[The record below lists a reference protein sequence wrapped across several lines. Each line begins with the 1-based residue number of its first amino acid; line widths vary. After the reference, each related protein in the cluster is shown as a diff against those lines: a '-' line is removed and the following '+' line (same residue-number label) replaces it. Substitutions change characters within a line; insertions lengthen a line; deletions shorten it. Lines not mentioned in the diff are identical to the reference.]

1 MRAFLAGAAA
11 LALTLAACSQQ
22 SPPHKRVA
30 VVRDLVTE
38 LPSAELH
45 REIDAIDF
53 GTAAARPFLGEGWYG
68 NEGGGRHGPTVVW
81 SRGRRSDV
89 EIWLAAPRDLRLE
102 MRCMPYDPPDG
113 KPQVVTV
120 ELNGQQIGELALHPR
135 LGDYGLLVPKA
146 AQLSGRN
153 QLTFRYR
160 KVTRSGR
167 RHLAVSWDTLRLSP
181 GSPAGSAGGLPR
193 AAERAASQAP
203 ALLVPFGTEAGYY
216 FDLEEGGTLSLQG
229 VRGQGDGIGQLQVIA
244 QEDGGRERVL
254 ETLQAGSGPRTIELP
269 GSGERLVRLVLRAV
283 PQTIESPWTAGGF
296 VVLGPAVRAIG
307 HAREEGGAA
316 AQAKKAEDRPNVIV
330 YLVDT
335 LRADHVGV
343 FGGGGLTPNIDGFA
357 EDATVFRNTVAQAP
371 WTKPSV
377 VSIFTGMGPLAHGVQ
392 LLDDRLP
399 QEALTVAEMLH
410 ASGYRTAGF
419 STNWHVRG
427 ETGLDQG
434 FVFFDFKPDEAASDL
449 LNQRVLRWLD
459 GPREKAQGPF
469 FLYVHALDPHAPYT
483 PPADYRKRYAPD
495 VRQEAGYDF
504 DLKQVYLAKGKQRRA
519 YMEEMRQLYDGE
531 VAFNDHSFG
540 EFLKALRQRGLYED
554 SLIVF
559 VSDHGEEFDEHG
571 DFGHARNLY
580 NETLN
585 VPLIVKWPGQRRG
598 QVVESLAQHVDL
610 LPTLL
615 RAAGAPMPQGL
626 PGMDLALVAASGED
640 PEALSGRRV
649 FSHLNHRGRE
659 GVSVVHASWKLI
671 HPLTRDLAG
680 SPQLHDRARDPRES
694 TNRFTELPVR
704 GGFLDSL
711 IRGEMDRSRQGM
723 KAERFRIDPETR
735 KALEALGYL

>member
-1 MRAFLAGAAA
+1 MRAFLAGAVA

-22 SPPHKRVA
+22 SPPRKRVA
-30 VVRDLVTE
+30 VVRDLVAE
-38 LPSAELH
+38 LPTAEVH
-45 REIDAIDF
+45 REIGLIDF
-53 GTAAARPFLGEGWYG
+53 GTAAARPYLGEGWYR

-81 SRGRRSDV
+81 SRGRSSDV
-89 EIWLAAPRDLRLE
+89 EIWLAAPRDLRADV
-102 MRCMPYDPPDG
+102 RCAPYDPPDG

-120 ELNGQQIGELALHPR
+120 ELNGQKVDELTLRPK
-135 LGDYGLLVPKA
+135 LGDYAIELPKT
-146 AQLSGRN
+146 AQISGRN
-153 QLTFRYR
+153 KLTFRYR
-160 KVTRSGR
+160 KVARTGR
-167 RHLAVSWDTLRLSP
+167 RHLAVSWDTLRLTP
-181 GSPAGSAGGLPR
+181 GSPADGSLPK
-193 AAERAASQAP
+193 AAERAPSQAP
-203 ALLVPFGTEAGYY
+203 ALLLPFGTEAGYY
-216 FDLEEGGTLSLQG
+216 FDFEEGGTLSVQG
-229 VRGQGDGIGQLQVIA
+229 VRGQGNAAGQLQVIA
-244 QEDGGRERVL
+244 QEDGGREQVL
-254 ETLQAGSGPRTIELP
+254 ETLKAGSGPRTIELP

-283 PQTIESPWTAGGF
+283 PESFGNAGGF
-296 VVLGPAVRAIG
+296 LVLGPAVRAIG
-307 HAREEGGAA
+307 HAREEGAR
-316 AQAKKAEDRPNVIV
+316 AKPPEERPNVII

-343 FGGGGLTPNIDGFA
+343 LGGGELTPNIDDFA
-357 EDATVFRNTVAQAP
+357 EGATVFRNTVAQAP

-377 VSIFTGMGPLAHGVQ
+377 VSIFTGLGPLAHGVQ

-459 GPREKAQGPF
+459 GPRVKEKGPF

-483 PPADYRKRYAPD
+483 PPADYRKRYAPE

-504 DLKQVYLAKGKQRRA
+504 DLKRVYLARGKQRRE
-519 YMEEMRQLYDGE
+519 YMAEMSQLYDGE

-540 EFLKALRQRGLYED
+540 EFLKALRQRGLYDD
-554 SLIVF
+554 SLIVL

-615 RAAGAPMPQGL
+615 QAAGAPMPQGL
-626 PGMDLALVAASGED
+626 PGTDLARVAASGDD

-659 GVSVVHASWKLI
+659 GVSVVHAGWKLI

-680 SPQLHDRARDPRES
+680 SPQLHDRARDAHER
-694 TNRFTELPVR
+694 TNRAADLPVR
-704 GGFLDSL
+704 AGFLGSL
-711 IRGEMDRSRQGM
+711 IRGEMERSREGL

>member
-1 MRAFLAGAAA
+1 MRALLAGAVA
-11 LALTLAACSQQ
+11 LGLTLAACSQQ
-22 SPPHKRVA
+22 SPPRKRVA
-30 VVRDLVTE
+30 VVHDLVAE
-38 LPSAELH
+38 LPAAEVH
-45 REIDAIDF
+45 REIGQIDF
-53 GTAAARPFLGEGWYG
+53 GTAEARPALGEGWYG
-68 NEGGGRHGPTVVW
+68 NEGGGKHDPTVVW
-81 SRGRRSDV
+81 SRGRSSEV
-89 EIWLAAPRDLRLE
+89 EIWLAAPRDLRADV
-102 MRCMPYDPPDG
+102 RCMPYDPPDG
-113 KPQVVTV
+113 QPQVVTV
-120 ELNGQQIGELALHPR
+120 ELNGRKVDELKLA
-135 LGDYGLLVPKA
+135 PKLNNYVLQLPKT
-146 AQLSGRN
+146 AQHAGRN
-153 QLTFRYR
+153 KLTFRYR

-167 RHLAVSWDTLRLSP
+167 RHLAVSWDILRFTP
-181 GSPAGSAGGLPR
+181 GSPTEGWRPQ
-193 AAERAASQAP
+193 AAERAPSQAP
-203 ALLVPFGTEAGYY
+203 ALLLPFNTEAGYY
-216 FDLEEGGTLSLQG
+216 FNLEEGGTLSLQG
-229 VRGQGDGIGQLQVIA
+229 VRGQGNGAGQLQVIA

-254 ETLQAGSGPRTIELP
+254 ETLKAGSGPRTIELP
-269 GSGERLVRLVLRAV
+269 GSGERLVRLALRAV
-283 PQTIESPWTAGGF
+283 PDSPPDSPDDAGGF
-296 VVLGPAVRAIG
+296 LVLGPAVRAIG
-307 HAREEGGAA
+307 HASEGRGAQKKPEEP
-316 AQAKKAEDRPNVIV
+316 PNVIV

-343 FGGGGLTPNIDGFA
+343 FGGGDLTPNIDDFA
-357 EDATVFRNTVAQAP
+357 EDATVFRNSVAQAP

-377 VSIFTGMGPLAHGVQ
+377 VSMFTGLGPLAHGVQ

-449 LNQRVLRWLD
+449 LNQRVLHWLD
-459 GPREKAQGPF
+459 GPQKKGKGPF

-483 PPADYRKRYAPD
+483 PPAEYRKRYAPE

-504 DLKQVYLAKGKQRRA
+504 DLKRVFVSRGKQRRE
-519 YMEEMRQLYDGE
+519 YMAEMRQLYNAE

-540 EFLKALRQRGLYED
+540 EFLKALRQRGLYEN

-559 VSDHGEEFDEHG
+559 VADHGEEFDEHG

-585 VPLIVKWPGQRRG
+585 IPLIVKWPGQRRG

-615 RAAGAPMPQGL
+615 QAAGAPMPQGL
-626 PGMDLALVAASGED
+626 PGMDLAQLAASRED
-640 PEALSGRRV
+640 PEALTGRQV
-649 FSHLNHRGRE
+649 FSHLNHRGRV
-659 GVSVVHASWKLI
+659 GVSVVHAGWKLI
-671 HPLTRDLAG
+671 HPLTRDLAA
-680 SPQLHDRARDPRES
+680 SPQLHDRDRDPRERTS
-694 TNRFTELPVR
+694 RAADLPVR
-704 GGFLDSL
+704 AGFLGSL
-711 IRGEMDRSRQGM
+711 IRAEMERSRGGL

>member
-1 MRAFLAGAAA
+1 MRVFLAGAAA
-11 LALTLAACSQQ
+11 LALTFAACSQQ
-22 SPPHKRVA
+22 SPPLKRVA
-30 VVRDLVTE
+30 VVRDLVAE

-45 REIDAIDF
+45 REIGAIDF
-53 GTAAARPFLGEGWYG
+53 GTPAARPSLGEGWYG
-68 NEGGGRHGPTVVW
+68 NEGGGRQGPTVVW
-81 SRGRRSDV
+81 SRGRRSEV
-89 EIWLAAPRDLRLE
+89 NLWLATPRDLRAE
-102 MRCMPYDPPDG
+102 VRCAPYDPLDG

-120 ELNGQQIGELALHPR
+120 ELNGQRIGELTLRPK
-135 LGDYGLLVPKA
+135 LGDYSIELPKS
-146 AQLSGRN
+146 AQLPGRN

-160 KVTRSGR
+160 KVTRTDR

-181 GSPAGSAGGLPR
+181 GSPAGSMDGGLPR

-203 ALLVPFGTEAGYY
+203 ALLLPFGTEAGYY

-229 VRGQGDGIGQLQVIA
+229 IRGQGDGAGELQVIA

-254 ETLQAGSGPRTIELP
+254 ETLAAGSGPRTIEIP
-269 GSGERLVRLVLRAV
+269 GRGERLVRLALRAV
-283 PQTIESPWTAGGF
+283 PASIGTAGGF

-307 HAREEGGAA
+307 HARDEATA
-316 AQAKKAEDRPNVIV
+316 RAKPPAERPNVII

-343 FGGGGLTPNIDGFA
+343 FGGGELTPNVDAFA
-357 EDATVFRNTVAQAP
+357 EGATVFRNTVAQAP

-377 VSIFTGMGPLAHGVQ
+377 VSIFTGLGPLAHGVQ

-399 QEALTVAEMLH
+399 QEALTAAEMLH

-449 LNQRVLRWLD
+449 LNGRVLRWLD
-459 GPREKAQGPF
+459 GPRQKEKGPF

-483 PPADYRKRYAPD
+483 PPADYRKRYAPE

-504 DLKQVYLAKGKQRRA
+504 DLKRAYLARGKQRRE
-519 YMEEMRQLYDGE
+519 YMAEMSQLYDGE

-540 EFLKALRQRGLYED
+540 EFVKALRRRGLYDD

-585 VPLIVKWPGQRRG
+585 IPLIVKWPGQRRG
-598 QVVESLAQHVDL
+598 QVVESLAQHIDL

-615 RAAGAPMPQGL
+615 RAAGASMPQGL
-626 PGMDLALVAASGED
+626 PGMDLALIAASED
-640 PEALSGRRV
+640 GPEALTGRRA

-659 GVSVVHASWKLI
+659 GVSVVHAGWKLI
-671 HPLTRDLAG
+671 HPLTRDLAV
-680 SPQLHDRARDPRES
+680 SPQLHDRARDQREI
-694 TNRFTELPVR
+694 TNRATDLPVR
-704 GGFLDSL
+704 SGFLGSL
-711 IRGEMDRSRQGM
+711 IRAEMERSRGGL
-723 KAERFRIDPETR
+723 KAESFRIDPETR

>member
-1 MRAFLAGAAA
+1 MRAFLAGAVA
-11 LALTLAACSQQ
+11 LTLTLAACSQQ
-22 SPPHKRVA
+22 SPPRKRVA
-30 VVRDLVTE
+30 VVRDLVAE
-38 LPSAELH
+38 LPAAEIH
-45 REIDAIDF
+45 REIGVIDF

-68 NEGGGRHGPTVVW
+68 NEGGGRQGPTVVW
-81 SRGRRSDV
+81 SRGRSSDV
-89 EIWLAAPRDLRLE
+89 EIWLAAPRDLRAE
-102 MRCMPYDPPDG
+102 VRCAPYDPPDG

-120 ELNGQQIGELALHPR
+120 ELNGKPVDELTLR
-135 LGDYGLLVPKA
+135 SKLGDYVIELPKT

-153 QLTFRYR
+153 KLTFRYR
-160 KVTRSGR
+160 KVSRTAR
-167 RHLAVSWDTLRLSP
+167 RHLAVSWDMLRLTP
-181 GSPAGSAGGLPR
+181 GSPTEGGRPQ
-193 AAERAASQAP
+193 AAERAPSQAP
-203 ALLVPFGTEAGYY
+203 ALLLPFGTEAGYY
-216 FDLEEGGTLSLQG
+216 FDLEEGGSLSLQG
-229 VRGQGDGIGQLQVIA
+229 VRGQGNGAGQLQVIA
-244 QEDGGRERVL
+244 QEDGGREQVL
-254 ETLQAGSGPRTIELP
+254 ETLKAGSGPRTIELP

-283 PQTIESPWTAGGF
+283 PESFGNAGGF
-296 VVLGPAVRAIG
+296 LVLGPAVRAIG
-307 HAREEGGAA
+307 HAREAREDDGTR
-316 AQAKKAEDRPNVIV
+316 AKPPEERPNVIV

-343 FGGGGLTPNIDGFA
+343 FGGGELTPNIDDFA
-357 EDATVFRNTVAQAP
+357 EGATVFRNSVAQAP

-377 VSIFTGMGPLAHGVQ
+377 VSIFTGLGPLAHGVQ
-392 LLDDRLP
+392 LLNDRLP

-459 GPREKAQGPF
+459 GPRQKETGPF

-504 DLKQVYLAKGKQRRA
+504 DLKRVYLARGKQRRE
-519 YMEEMRQLYDGE
+519 YMAEMSQLYDGE

-540 EFLKALRQRGLYED
+540 ELLKALRQRGLYDD

-585 VPLIVKWPGQRRG
+585 IPLIVKWPGQRRG
-598 QVVESLAQHVDL
+598 QVVESVAQHIDL

-626 PGMDLALVAASGED
+626 PGMDLALVAASEDD
-640 PEALSGRRV
+640 PEALSGRRA

-659 GVSVVHASWKLI
+659 GVSVVHAGWKLI

-680 SPQLHDRARDPRES
+680 SPQLHERSRDQRERSNRA
-694 TNRFTELPVR
+694 TELPVR
-704 GGFLDSL
+704 AGFLGSL
-711 IRGEMDRSRQGM
+711 IRAEMERSREGL
-723 KAERFRIDPETR
+723 KAERFQIDPETR